1 MRMET
6 NVFDCRFLLGL
17 YGLVPAPPFVNGQNK
32 MIKIMK
38 LWYILVFNYSVF
50 RVNL

>member
-1 MRMET
+1 MET

-32 MIKIMK
+32 MLKIAG
-38 LWYILVFNYSVF
+38 LGQSSTAS
-50 RVNL
+50 